1 MNFIPSWLVWAK
13 LGFIWP
19 IQSISAKQTTG
30 AKIYELTVR
39 IYCRAATANFWQARP
54 SQWLPHQRRAAVA
67 TAIFYS
73 AKSRQGLGLGGLAS
87 HGDPVPTPYNHV
99 AQKEPFMKR
108 FPVYWYESLQDC
120 EKSNSRKLL
129 QESMSLT
136 TLKTR
141 NFFDLIVQFVLKFRY
156 SLKATN
162 FRKQSLVDIAK

>member
-1 MNFIPSWLVWAK
+1 MYS
-13 LGFIWP
+13 
-19 IQSISAKQTTG
+19 SANSNHFSKADNRRYEITVL
-30 AKIYELTVR
+30 IYVLQGRHDQYLAGKT
-39 IYCRAATANFWQARP
+39 AT
-54 SQWLPHQRRAAVA
+54 VA
-67 TAIFYS
+67 TT
-73 AKSRQGLGLGGLAS
+73 QGACHRCHHCHRHFLFCKIQTRPRRLG
-87 HGDPVPTPYNHV
+87 PCQPWRPRTVTTPYNHV

-141 NFFDLIVQFVLKFRY
+141 NFFDLIIQFVLKFRY

-162 FRKQSLVDIAK
+162 FR

>member
-1 MNFIPSWLVWAK
+1 MHVRK
-13 LGFIWP
+13 LHLQLIKQLMQGRHGQFLAGKASTLATTSAACRLCRRHFLFCK
-19 IQSISAKQTTG
+19 IQTRPRRLGPCQPWRPR
-30 AKIYELTVR
+30 TV
-39 IYCRAATANFWQARP
+39 T
-54 SQWLPHQRRAAVA
+54 
-67 TAIFYS
+67 
-73 AKSRQGLGLGGLAS
+73 
-87 HGDPVPTPYNHV
+87 TPYNHV

-141 NFFDLIVQFVLKFRY
+141 NFFDLIIQFVLKFRY